1 MHKSKKRNLV
11 LLFLKDR
18 INYIF
23 LMLLKKLY
31 NFKLVLIA
39 IFLLSLKTSFAD
51 NKLLMITAEYCVY
64 CQIWE
69 KEIGK
74 IYPKTDISKSF
85 PLERIEL
92 DKYLIS
98 NDSDNYETKITPTFF
113 FFKEKEK
120 IGRIIGYSS
129 EEMFWWQVDEILDLN

>member
-1 MHKSKKRNLV
+1 MKNWIKKC
-11 LLFLKDR
+11 K
-18 INYIF
+18 
-23 LMLLKKLY
+23 
-31 NFKLVLIA
+31 FKLLLIV
-39 IFLLSLKTSFAD
+39 IFLLPLKLSFAD
-51 NKLLMITAEYCVY
+51 NKLLMITADYCVY

-92 DKYLIS
+92 DKYSIS
-98 NDSDNYETKITPTFF
+98 NDLDNYEIKITPTFV
-113 FFKEKEK
+113 FFKEKEE

-129 EEMFWWQVDEILDLN
+129 AEMFWWQVDEILDRD